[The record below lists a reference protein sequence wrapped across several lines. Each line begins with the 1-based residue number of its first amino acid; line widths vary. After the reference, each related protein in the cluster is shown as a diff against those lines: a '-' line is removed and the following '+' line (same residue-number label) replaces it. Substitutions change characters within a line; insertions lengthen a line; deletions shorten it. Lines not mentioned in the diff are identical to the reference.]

1 MAESFSVEAVISA
14 NITKYKQAL
23 EEVFSSTRHLKDMS
37 KLNAK
42 GISDSFKSVGGTL
55 TKAVSLPLLGL
66 GAASVKTAADF
77 EAGMSEVQA
86 ISGATGDD
94 FKKLED
100 IAKYMGRTTKFS
112 ATQSAEAL
120 KYMGMAGWKA
130 DQMVSGLPGVMNLAA
145 ASGESLATVSDIV
158 TDAMTA
164 FGMKANEAGRFADVL
179 AAASSNSNTN
189 VSMLGESFKYV
200 APIAGTLGYSA
211 EDTALALGVMAN
223 SGIKASQAGTTLRS
237 ALSRMADPTGKV
249 KDAMFELGIEMF
261 NIDGTAKPLG
271 QLLTELRSS
280 FSGLT
285 DAEKAAFAQTI
296 FGKQAM
302 SGMLAIID
310 SSDEDFN
317 KLSEAINSAD
327 GTAEKMAETMED
339 NLQGALTKLKSAL
352 EGAGIVIGDTLK
364 PVIEDLTKKINKWV
378 DAFNDLDPK
387 TQEMI
392 VKIGVFAAAIG
403 PVLFIIGALIPVV
416 KSVAGA
422 FKLLGGAFTFLTSPI
437 GIVITV
443 VVALVAAIVYL
454 WNTNEDFRN
463 KVIEIWTAISEFFIN
478 TFTAIKEFAIGV
490 WDGVRETW
498 EAFTTW
504 VTETWTAISEF
515 FTTLWDNIKNVA
527 GSVWDSVCDAWQG
540 FTTWVTETFESL
552 KGELEGIWQNIKS
565 IAGSVWELIKI
576 AILTPILILLQ
587 LLTGDWEG
595 AKESLKQIWE
605 KIKENAKNI
614 WENLKTLVST
624 IVTKV
629 VDAVKTK
636 FEDMKS
642 KVSTLME
649 NLKTSVSNI
658 WENIKTAIRDKVD
671 QIKTSVTDKF
681 NDLKTNASNKV
692 AELKTSVSTKFTDM
706 LTSIITTVSNIPRE
720 VKTAFTNA
728 ITRAK
733 EALSAAPGVGRN
745 LILGFVNGVKAAAGR
760 LVSAVK
766 GAVKGAI
773 DGAKRILGIHS
784 PSRVFMK
791 FGEYTDEG
799 FAIGISENAKKP
811 IKAMNKMSQGVID
824 AFNPGEFDFAGDLA
838 EGKDV
843 LSGIIESKLSVGSD
857 ERVKPLEVYLNLGNN
872 AYKGF
877 VSNIFDEKSKVVTL
891 EQMAF

>member
-23 EEVFSSTRHLKDMS
+23 EEVFSSTRHLKDIS

-55 TKAVSLPLLGL
+55 TKAVSLPLLGI

-77 EAGMSEVQA
+77 EAAMSEVKA
-86 ISGATGDD
+86 ISGATGND
-94 FKKLED
+94 FQKLED
-100 IAKYMGRTTKFS
+100 IAKYMGRTTKFT
-112 ATQSAEAL
+112 ALDSAEAL

-130 DQMVSGLPGVMNLAA
+130 DQMVSGLPAVMNLAA
-145 ASGESLATVSDIV
+145 ASGEELGIVSDIV
-158 TDAMTA
+158 TDSLTA
-164 FGMKANEAGRFADVL
+164 FGLKATDAGRYADVL
-179 AAASSNSNTN
+179 AAAATNSNTN
-189 VSMLGESFKYV
+189 VGMMGETFKYAAPV
-200 APIAGTLGYSA
+200 AGALGYSV
-211 EDTALALGVMAN
+211 EDTAIAIGLMAN
-223 SGIKASQAGTTLRS
+223 AGIKGTMAGTALRS
-237 ALSRMADPTGKV
+237 AFTRLVKPTKEVEKGLQMINLGAEDFEGKSLH
-249 KDAMFELGIEMF
+249 ET
-261 NIDGTAKPLG
+261 IDI
-271 QLLTELRSS
+271 LRDS
-280 FSGLT
+280 FKGL
-285 DAEKAAFAQTI
+285 DGNQQAQIASMI
-296 FGKQAM
+296 FGQRAM
-302 SGMLAIID
+302 SGMLGIINA
-310 SSDEDFN
+310 SEEDYN
-317 KLSEAINSAD
+317 KLADAIYNSEGS
-327 GTAEKMAETMED
+327 AEKMAETMQD
-339 NLQGALTKLKSAL
+339 NLKGAIVKLMSAL
-352 EGAGIVIGDTLK
+352 EGAAIAIGDVLK
-364 PVIEDLTKKINKWV
+364 PVIEDVAKKINEWV

-392 VKIGVFAAAIG
+392 VKIGVFVAAIG
-403 PVLFIIGALIPVV
+403 PVLFIIGSLIPKV
-416 KSVAGA
+416 KAVGSA
-422 FKLLGGAFTFLTSPI
+422 FKLLGGAFKFLTSPV
-437 GIVITV
+437 GIVITII
-443 VVALVAAIVYL
+443 VALIATIVYL

-463 KVIEIWTAISEFFIN
+463 KVIEIWTAISEFFSN

-515 FTTLWDNIKNVA
+515 FTTLWDNIKSIA
-527 GSVWDSVCDAWQG
+527 GSVWDSVCEAWQG

-552 KGELEGIWQNIKS
+552 KGVLEGIWQNIKS

-576 AILTPILILLQ
+576 VILTPILILLQ

-605 KIKENAKNI
+605 KIKDNAKNI

-681 NDLKTNASNKV
+681 NELKTNASNKV

-728 ITRAK
+728 ITKAK
-733 EALSAAPGVGRN
+733 GALAAAPGVGRN
-745 LILGFVNGVKAAAGR
+745 LIMGFVNGVKAAAGR

-791 FGEYTDEG
+791 FGEYSDEG

-824 AFNPGEFDFAGDLA
+824 AFNPGEFDFVGDLA
-838 EGKDV
+838 EGKDA

-857 ERVKPLEVYLNLGNN
+857 ERVKPLEVYLNMGKY